1 MRNKIR
7 TYTGWPL
14 QISFLIIAML
24 FNSVANA
31 QRLNSDGL
39 KMVNKLSINNGNIC
53 FDAEFIYKGNKL
65 SKFIFTYKEKHY
77 NLDRTSY
84 IDVYKDILER
94 NENSIIQKSYM
105 NGKPYNRYKYDY
117 KFGEDSKLIHFDVL
131 EYTELQKIYRT
142 SNDFIY
148 FNDTILE
155 IQKYTSW
162 IENNVWCHDPGVL
175 GNHIKFIDGC
185 WSMNKI
191 HYSLTP
197 EMEERYAPL
206 YTEDEFNE
214 SLPNLKRKDYG
225 TKISFLYSDS
235 INDTNVC
242 LNGLLNCENLGLA
255 GYNDLLT
262 NILYFTEWV
271 GIREKYLA
279 MQMDINRRKYDITY
293 KYDTK
298 GNIVQ
303 VDYISKGNF
312 RNNAKIKIEY
322 VSE

>member
-39 KMVNKLSINNGNIC
+39 KMVNKLSVNKGNIC

-84 IDVYKDILER
+84 IGVYKDILER

-206 YTEDEFNE
+206 YTEDEFIK
-214 SLPNLKRKDYG
+214 SLPNLDRKDYG

-242 LNGLLNCENLGLA
+242 LNGLLNCDILSLA

-279 MQMDINRRKYDITY
+279 TQMDINRRKYDIIY

-303 VDYISKGNF
+303 VDYISRGNF
-312 RNNAKIKIEY
+312 SNNVKIKIEY

>member
-1 MRNKIR
+1 MKKV
-7 TYTGWPL
+7 
-14 QISFLIIAML
+14 L
-24 FNSVANA
+24 FFTLCLLSVNLYS
-31 QRLNSDGL
+31 QRLNSDSL
-39 KMVNKLSINNGNIC
+39 KMVSKLSVDKGYIC
-53 FDAEFIYKGNKL
+53 FDIDFKYDNNKL
-65 SKFIFTYKEKHY
+65 NQIIFVYSYTNIGVKPYHTDVSKYV
-77 NLDRTSY
+77 LR
-84 IDVYKDILER
+84 KDG
-94 NENSIIQKSYM
+94 NNIIQKSYM

-148 FNDTILE
+148 LNDTILE

-162 IENNVWCHDPGVL
+162 IENNIWCYNPGIT

-191 HYSLTP
+191 YYNLTP
-197 EMEERYAPL
+197 EQNRKYAPL
-206 YTEDEFNE
+206 YTEDEFKE
-214 SLPNLKRKDYG
+214 SLPNLNRKDYG

-235 INDTNVC
+235 INDINIC
-242 LNGLLNCENLGLA
+242 LNGLFNCENLSLA
-255 GYNDLLT
+255 GNNDLLT

-279 MQMDINRRKYDITY
+279 TQMDINSRKYDIIY

-322 VSE
+322 VPE

>member
-1 MRNKIR
+1 MKKV
-7 TYTGWPL
+7 
-14 QISFLIIAML
+14 L
-24 FNSVANA
+24 FFILCLLSVNLYS
-31 QRLNSDGL
+31 QKLNSDGL
-39 KMVNKLSINNGNIC
+39 KMVSKLSVDKGYIC
-53 FDAEFIYKGNKL
+53 FDIDFKYDNNKL
-65 SKFIFTYKEKHY
+65 NQIIFVYSYTNIGVKPYHTDVSKYVLT
-77 NLDRTSY
+77 
-84 IDVYKDILER
+84 KDG
-94 NENSIIQKSYM
+94 NSIIQKSYM
-105 NGKPYNRYKYDY
+105 NGKHYNRYKYDY
-117 KFGEDSKLIHFDVL
+117 KFGENSKLIHFDVL

-148 FNDTILE
+148 FNDTIFE

-175 GNHIKFIDGC
+175 GNHIKFIEGC
-185 WSMNKI
+185 WSMDKI

-214 SLPNLKRKDYG
+214 SLPNLKRNDYG

-279 MQMDINRRKYDITY
+279 TQMDINRRKYDITY
-293 KYDTK
+293 KYDIK

-303 VDYISKGNF
+303 VDYISRGNF
-312 RNNAKIKIEY
+312 SNNAKIKIEY
-322 VSE
+322 VPE

>member
-1 MRNKIR
+1 MKK
-7 TYTGWPL
+7 L
-14 QISFLIIAML
+14 L
-24 FNSVANA
+24 FFILCLLSVNLYS
-31 QRLNSDGL
+31 QRLNSNGL
-39 KMVNKLSINNGNIC
+39 KMVSKLSVDKGYIC
-53 FDAEFIYKGNKL
+53 FDIDFKYDNNKL
-65 SKFIFTYKEKHY
+65 NQIIFVYSYTNIGVKPYHTDVSKYVLT
-77 NLDRTSY
+77 
-84 IDVYKDILER
+84 KDG
-94 NENSIIQKSYM
+94 NNIIQKSYM

-131 EYTELQKIYRT
+131 EYTELQKIYRV

-162 IENNVWCHDPGVL
+162 IENNIWCYDPGIT

-191 HYSLTP
+191 YYNLTP
-197 EMEERYAPL
+197 EQNRKYAPL

-214 SLPNLKRKDYG
+214 SLPNLNRKDYG
-225 TKISFLYSDS
+225 TKISFLYSDL
-235 INDTNVC
+235 INDINVC
-242 LNGLLNCENLGLA
+242 LNGLFNCENLSLA
-255 GYNDLLT
+255 GNNDLLT

-279 MQMDINRRKYDITY
+279 TQMDINRRKYDITY

-303 VDYISKGNF
+303 VDYISKENF

-322 VSE
+322 VPE

>member
-1 MRNKIR
+1 MKKV
-7 TYTGWPL
+7 
-14 QISFLIIAML
+14 L
-24 FNSVANA
+24 FFILCLLSVNLYS
-31 QRLNSDGL
+31 QKLNSDGL
-39 KMVNKLSINNGNIC
+39 KMVSKLSVDKGYIC
-53 FDAEFIYKGNKL
+53 FDIDFKYDNNKL
-65 SKFIFTYKEKHY
+65 NQIIFVYSYTNIGVKPYHTDVSKYVLT
-77 NLDRTSY
+77 
-84 IDVYKDILER
+84 KDG
-94 NENSIIQKSYM
+94 NSIIQKSYM

-117 KFGEDSKLIHFDVL
+117 KFGENSKLIHFDVL

-148 FNDTILE
+148 FNDTIFE

-175 GNHIKFIDGC
+175 GNHIKFIEGC
-185 WSMNKI
+185 WSMDKI

-214 SLPNLKRKDYG
+214 SLPNLKRNDYG

-279 MQMDINRRKYDITY
+279 TQMDINRRKYDITY

-322 VSE
+322 VPE

>member
-1 MRNKIR
+1 MKKV
-7 TYTGWPL
+7 
-14 QISFLIIAML
+14 L
-24 FNSVANA
+24 FFILCLLSVNLYS
-31 QRLNSDGL
+31 QKLNSDGL
-39 KMVNKLSINNGNIC
+39 KMVSKLSVDKGYIC
-53 FDAEFIYKGNKL
+53 FDIDFKYDNNKL
-65 SKFIFTYKEKHY
+65 NQIIFVYSYTNIGVKPYHTDVSKYVLT
-77 NLDRTSY
+77 
-84 IDVYKDILER
+84 KDG
-94 NENSIIQKSYM
+94 NSIIQKSYM

-117 KFGEDSKLIHFDVL
+117 KFGENSKLIHFDVL

-148 FNDTILE
+148 FNDTIFE

-175 GNHIKFIDGC
+175 GNHIKFIEGC
-185 WSMNKI
+185 WSMDKI

-214 SLPNLKRKDYG
+214 SLPNLKRNDYG

-279 MQMDINRRKYDITY
+279 TQMDINRRKYDITY
-293 KYDTK
+293 RYDTK

-322 VSE
+322 VPE

>member
-1 MRNKIR
+1 MKKV
-7 TYTGWPL
+7 
-14 QISFLIIAML
+14 L
-24 FNSVANA
+24 FFILCLLSVNLYS
-31 QRLNSDGL
+31 QRLNSDSL
-39 KMVNKLSINNGNIC
+39 KMVSKLSVDKGYIC
-53 FDAEFIYKGNKL
+53 FDIDFKYDNNKL
-65 SKFIFTYKEKHY
+65 NQIIFVYSYTNIGVKPYHTDVSKYVLK
-77 NLDRTSY
+77 
-84 IDVYKDILER
+84 KDG
-94 NENSIIQKSYM
+94 NNIIQKSYM

-131 EYTELQKIYRT
+131 EYTELQKIYRV

-162 IENNVWCHDPGVL
+162 IENNIWCYDPGIT

-191 HYSLTP
+191 YYNLTS
-197 EMEERYAPL
+197 EQNRKYAPL

-214 SLPNLKRKDYG
+214 SLPNLNRKDYG

-235 INDTNVC
+235 INDINVC
-242 LNGLLNCENLGLA
+242 LNGLFNCENLSLA
-255 GYNDLLT
+255 GDNDLLT

-279 MQMDINRRKYDITY
+279 TQMDINRRKYDIIY

-322 VSE
+322 VPE

>member
-1 MRNKIR
+1 MVSKLSVYSVGR
-7 TYTGWPL
+7 YYYVD
-14 QISFLIIAML
+14 FLYKENHL
-24 FNSVANA
+24 
-31 QRLNSDGL
+31 
-39 KMVNKLSINNGNIC
+39 NKLV
-53 FDAEFIYKGNKL
+53 
-65 SKFIFTYKEKHY
+65 FTYVEENR
-77 NLDRTSY
+77 NLDKSITKT
-84 IDVYKDILER
+84 VYRDILTK
-94 NENSIIQKSYM
+94 ENSTINHKSYM

-117 KFGEDSKLIHFDVL
+117 KFGENSKLIHFDVL

-148 FNDTILE
+148 LNDTILE

-175 GNHIKFIDGC
+175 GNHIKFIEGC
-185 WSMNKI
+185 WSMDKI

-214 SLPNLKRKDYG
+214 SLPNLKRNDYG

-279 MQMDINRRKYDITY
+279 TQMDINRRKYDI
-293 KYDTK
+293 DLQ
-298 GNIVQ
+298 I
-303 VDYISKGNF
+303 
-312 RNNAKIKIEY
+312 
-322 VSE
+322 

>member
-1 MRNKIR
+1 MKKV
-7 TYTGWPL
+7 
-14 QISFLIIAML
+14 L
-24 FNSVANA
+24 FFILCLLSVNLYS
-31 QRLNSDGL
+31 QKLNSDGL
-39 KMVNKLSINNGNIC
+39 KMVSKLSVDKGYIYFDIDFKYDNNKLNQIIFVYSYTNIGVKPYHT
-53 FDAEFIYKGNKL
+53 DVNKYVL
-65 SKFIFTYKEKHY
+65 T
-77 NLDRTSY
+77 
-84 IDVYKDILER
+84 KDG
-94 NENSIIQKSYM
+94 NSIIQKSYM
-105 NGKPYNRYKYDY
+105 NGKPYNRYKYNY
-117 KFGEDSKLIHFDVL
+117 KFGENSKLIHFDVL

-148 FNDTILE
+148 FNDTISE

-175 GNHIKFIDGC
+175 GNHIKFIEGC
-185 WSMNKI
+185 WSMDKI

-214 SLPNLKRKDYG
+214 SLPNLKRNNYG
-225 TKISFLYSDS
+225 TKISFLYSDL

-279 MQMDINRRKYDITY
+279 TQMDVNRRKYDITY
-293 KYDTK
+293 KYDIK

-322 VSE
+322 VPE

>member
-39 KMVNKLSINNGNIC
+39 KMVNKLSVNKGNIC

-84 IDVYKDILER
+84 IGVYKDILER

-206 YTEDEFNE
+206 YTEDEFIK
-214 SLPNLKRKDYG
+214 SLPNLDRKDYG

-242 LNGLLNCENLGLA
+242 LNGLLNCDNLSLA

-279 MQMDINRRKYDITY
+279 TQMDINRRKYDIIY

-303 VDYISKGNF
+303 VDYISRGNF
-312 RNNAKIKIEY
+312 SNNVKIKIEY

>member
-39 KMVNKLSINNGNIC
+39 KMVNKLSVNKGNIC

-84 IDVYKDILER
+84 IGVYKDILER

-131 EYTELQKIYRT
+131 EYTELQKTYRT

-206 YTEDEFNE
+206 YTEDEFIK
-214 SLPNLKRKDYG
+214 SLPNLDRKDYG

-242 LNGLLNCENLGLA
+242 INGLLNCDNLSLA

-279 MQMDINRRKYDITY
+279 TQMDINRRKYDIIY

-303 VDYISKGNF
+303 VDYISRGNF
-312 RNNAKIKIEY
+312 SNNVKIKIEY

>member
-1 MRNKIR
+1 MKKV
-7 TYTGWPL
+7 
-14 QISFLIIAML
+14 L
-24 FNSVANA
+24 FFILCLLSVNLYS
-31 QRLNSDGL
+31 QKLNSDGL
-39 KMVNKLSINNGNIC
+39 KMVSKLSVDKGYIC
-53 FDAEFIYKGNKL
+53 FDIDFKYDNNKL
-65 SKFIFTYKEKHY
+65 NQIIFVYSYTNIGVKPYHTDVSKYVLT
-77 NLDRTSY
+77 
-84 IDVYKDILER
+84 KDG
-94 NENSIIQKSYM
+94 NSIIQKSYM

-175 GNHIKFIDGC
+175 GNHIKFIEGC
-185 WSMNKI
+185 WSMDKI

-214 SLPNLKRKDYG
+214 SLPNLKRNNYG

-279 MQMDINRRKYDITY
+279 TQMDINRRKYDITY
-293 KYDTK
+293 RYDTK

-322 VSE
+322 VPE

>member
-1 MRNKIR
+1 MKKV
-7 TYTGWPL
+7 
-14 QISFLIIAML
+14 L
-24 FNSVANA
+24 FFILCLLSVNLYS
-31 QRLNSDGL
+31 QRLNSDNL
-39 KMVNKLSINNGNIC
+39 KMVSKLSVDKGYIC
-53 FDAEFIYKGNKL
+53 FDIDFKYDNNKL
-65 SKFIFTYKEKHY
+65 KQIIFLYSYTNIGVKPYHTDVSKYILTKEG
-77 NLDRTSY
+77 
-84 IDVYKDILER
+84 
-94 NENSIIQKSYM
+94 NSIIQKSYM

-191 HYSLTP
+191 HYSLTS

-279 MQMDINRRKYDITY
+279 TQVDINRRKYDIIY

-322 VSE
+322 VPE

>member
-1 MRNKIR
+1 
-7 TYTGWPL
+7 
-14 QISFLIIAML
+14 
-24 FNSVANA
+24 
-31 QRLNSDGL
+31 
-39 KMVNKLSINNGNIC
+39 
-53 FDAEFIYKGNKL
+53 
-65 SKFIFTYKEKHY
+65 
-77 NLDRTSY
+77 
-84 IDVYKDILER
+84 
-94 NENSIIQKSYM
+94 M

-117 KFGEDSKLIHFDVL
+117 KFGENSKLTHFDVL

-279 MQMDINRRKYDITY
+279 TQMDINHRKYDIIY

-303 VDYISKGNF
+303 VDYISRGNF
-312 RNNAKIKIEY
+312 SNNVKIKIEY

>member
-1 MRNKIR
+1 MYLKKV
-7 TYTGWPL
+7 
-14 QISFLIIAML
+14 L
-24 FNSVANA
+24 FFILCLLSVNLYS

-39 KMVNKLSINNGNIC
+39 KMVSKLSVDKGYIC
-53 FDAEFIYKGNKL
+53 FDIDFKYDNNKL
-65 SKFIFTYKEKHY
+65 NQIIFVYSYTNIGVKPYHKDVSKYVLT
-77 NLDRTSY
+77 
-84 IDVYKDILER
+84 KDG
-94 NENSIIQKSYM
+94 NNIIQKSYM

-131 EYTELQKIYRT
+131 EYTELQKIYRV

-162 IENNVWCHDPGVL
+162 IENNIWCYNPGIT

-191 HYSLTP
+191 YYNLTP
-197 EMEERYAPL
+197 EQNRKYAPL
-206 YTEDEFNE
+206 YTEDEFKE
-214 SLPNLKRKDYG
+214 SLPNLNRKDYG

-235 INDTNVC
+235 INDINVC
-242 LNGLLNCENLGLA
+242 LNGLFNCENLSLA
-255 GYNDLLT
+255 GNNDLLT

-279 MQMDINRRKYDITY
+279 TQMDINRRKYDIIY

-322 VSE
+322 VPE

>member
-1 MRNKIR
+1 
-7 TYTGWPL
+7 
-14 QISFLIIAML
+14 
-24 FNSVANA
+24 
-31 QRLNSDGL
+31 
-39 KMVNKLSINNGNIC
+39 
-53 FDAEFIYKGNKL
+53 
-65 SKFIFTYKEKHY
+65 
-77 NLDRTSY
+77 
-84 IDVYKDILER
+84 
-94 NENSIIQKSYM
+94 M
-105 NGKPYNRYKYDY
+105 NGKTYNRYKYDY

-131 EYTELQKIYRT
+131 EYTELQKTYRT

-206 YTEDEFNE
+206 YTEDEFIK
-214 SLPNLKRKDYG
+214 SLPNLDRKDYG

-242 LNGLLNCENLGLA
+242 INGLLNCDNLSLA

-279 MQMDINRRKYDITY
+279 TQMDINRRKYDIIY

-303 VDYISKGNF
+303 VDYISRGNF
-312 RNNAKIKIEY
+312 SNNVKIKIEY

>member
-39 KMVNKLSINNGNIC
+39 KMVSKLSVNSGNIC
-53 FDAEFIYKGNKL
+53 FDTEFMYKGNKL
-65 SKFIFTYKEKHY
+65 SKFIFTYKEKLY

-131 EYTELQKIYRT
+131 EYTELQKTYRT

-206 YTEDEFNE
+206 YTEDEFIK
-214 SLPNLKRKDYG
+214 SLPNLDRKDYG

-242 LNGLLNCENLGLA
+242 LNGLLNCDNLSLA

-279 MQMDINRRKYDITY
+279 TQMDINRRKYDITY

-298 GNIVQ
+298 GNIIQ
-303 VDYISKGNF
+303 VDYISRGNF
-312 RNNAKIKIEY
+312 SNNVKIKIEY

>member
-1 MRNKIR
+1 MKKV
-7 TYTGWPL
+7 
-14 QISFLIIAML
+14 L
-24 FNSVANA
+24 FFILCLLSTNLNA
-31 QRLNSDGL
+31 QRVNSDGL
-39 KMVNKLSINNGNIC
+39 KMVSKLSFYQGKVC

-94 NENSIIQKSYM
+94 NENTVIQKSYM

-117 KFGEDSKLIHFDVL
+117 KFGENSKLTHFDVL
-131 EYTELQKIYRT
+131 EYTELQKIYRV

-148 FNDTILE
+148 FNDTISE

-162 IENNVWCHDPGVL
+162 IENNIWCYDPGIT

-191 HYSLTP
+191 YYNLTP
-197 EMEERYAPL
+197 EQNRKYAPL

-214 SLPNLKRKDYG
+214 SLPNLNRKDYG

-235 INDTNVC
+235 INDINVC
-242 LNGLLNCENLGLA
+242 LNGLFNCENLSLA
-255 GYNDLLT
+255 GNNDLLT

-279 MQMDINRRKYDITY
+279 TQMDINRRKYDITY

-298 GNIVQ
+298 GNIIQ

-322 VSE
+322 VPE

>member
-39 KMVNKLSINNGNIC
+39 KMVNKLSVNKGNIC
-53 FDAEFIYKGNKL
+53 FDAEFIYKDNKL
-65 SKFIFTYKEKHY
+65 SKFIFIYKEKLY

-117 KFGEDSKLIHFDVL
+117 KFGEDSKLTHFDVL
-131 EYTELQKIYRT
+131 EYTELQKIYRV

-162 IENNVWCHDPGVL
+162 IENNVWCYDPGIT

-191 HYSLTP
+191 YYNLTP
-197 EMEERYAPL
+197 EQNRKYAPL

-214 SLPNLKRKDYG
+214 SLPNLNRKDYG
-225 TKISFLYSDS
+225 GKSTQSSP
-235 INDTNVC
+235 
-242 LNGLLNCENLGLA
+242 LNS
-255 GYNDLLT
+255 
-262 NILYFTEWV
+262 
-271 GIREKYLA
+271 
-279 MQMDINRRKYDITY
+279 Q
-293 KYDTK
+293 
-298 GNIVQ
+298 
-303 VDYISKGNF
+303 
-312 RNNAKIKIEY
+312 
-322 VSE
+322 

>member
-1 MRNKIR
+1 MKKV
-7 TYTGWPL
+7 
-14 QISFLIIAML
+14 L
-24 FNSVANA
+24 FFILCLLSVNINA
-31 QRLNSDGL
+31 QKLNSDGL
-39 KMVNKLSINNGNIC
+39 KMVSKLSIDKGYIC
-53 FDAEFIYKGNKL
+53 FDIDFKYDNNKL
-65 SKFIFTYKEKHY
+65 KQIVFVY
-77 NLDRTSY
+77 SY
-84 IDVYKDILER
+84 INIGVKPYHTDVSKYILTKEG
-94 NENSIIQKSYM
+94 NSIIQKSYM

-117 KFGEDSKLIHFDVL
+117 KFGENSKLTHFDVL
-131 EYTELQKIYRT
+131 EYTELQKIYRV

-148 FNDTILE
+148 FNDTISE

-162 IENNVWCHDPGVL
+162 IENNIWCYDPGIT
-175 GNHIKFIDGC
+175 GNHIKFIDRC

-214 SLPNLKRKDYG
+214 SLPNLNRKDYG

-262 NILYFTEWV
+262 NILYFIEWV

-279 MQMDINRRKYDITY
+279 TQMDINRRKYDITY

-312 RNNAKIKIEY
+312 KNNAKIKIEY
-322 VSE
+322 VPE

>member
-1 MRNKIR
+1 MKKV
-7 TYTGWPL
+7 
-14 QISFLIIAML
+14 L
-24 FNSVANA
+24 FFILCLLSVNLYS
-31 QRLNSDGL
+31 QKLNSDGL
-39 KMVNKLSINNGNIC
+39 KMVSKLSVDKGYIC
-53 FDAEFIYKGNKL
+53 FDIDFKYDNNKL
-65 SKFIFTYKEKHY
+65 NQIIFVYSYTNIGVKPYHTDVSKYVLT
-77 NLDRTSY
+77 
-84 IDVYKDILER
+84 KDG
-94 NENSIIQKSYM
+94 NSIIQKSYM

-117 KFGEDSKLIHFDVL
+117 KFGEDSKLTHFDVL

-214 SLPNLKRKDYG
+214 SLPNLKRKDYE

-279 MQMDINRRKYDITY
+279 TQMDINRRKYDITY

-322 VSE
+322 VPE

>member
-1 MRNKIR
+1 M
-7 TYTGWPL
+7 

-39 KMVNKLSINNGNIC
+39 KMVNKLSVNKGNIC

-117 KFGEDSKLIHFDVL
+117 KFGENSKLTHFDVL

-214 SLPNLKRKDYG
+214 SLPNLKREDYG

-279 MQMDINRRKYDITY
+279 TQMDINRRKYDITY
-293 KYDTK
+293 KYDAK

>member
-1 MRNKIR
+1 MKKV
-7 TYTGWPL
+7 
-14 QISFLIIAML
+14 L
-24 FNSVANA
+24 FFILCLLSVNINA
-31 QRLNSDGL
+31 QKLNSDGL
-39 KMVNKLSINNGNIC
+39 KMVSKLSVDKGYIC
-53 FDAEFIYKGNKL
+53 FDIDFKYDNNKL
-65 SKFIFTYKEKHY
+65 NQIIFVYSYTNIGVKPYHTDVSKYVLT
-77 NLDRTSY
+77 
-84 IDVYKDILER
+84 KDG
-94 NENSIIQKSYM
+94 NNIIQKSYM

-117 KFGEDSKLIHFDVL
+117 KFGEDSKLTHFDVL

-162 IENNVWCHDPGVL
+162 IENNVWCYDPGIT

-235 INDTNVC
+235 INDINVC

-279 MQMDINRRKYDITY
+279 TQMDINRRKYDITY

-322 VSE
+322 VPE

>member
-39 KMVNKLSINNGNIC
+39 KMVNKLSVNKGNIC

-84 IDVYKDILER
+84 IGVYKDILER

-191 HYSLTP
+191 HYSLTS

-206 YTEDEFNE
+206 YTEDEFIK
-214 SLPNLKRKDYG
+214 SLPNLDRKDYG

-242 LNGLLNCENLGLA
+242 LNGLLNCDNLSLA

-279 MQMDINRRKYDITY
+279 TQMDINRRKYDIIY

-303 VDYISKGNF
+303 VDYISRGNF
-312 RNNAKIKIEY
+312 SNNVKIKIEY

>member
-1 MRNKIR
+1 MKKV
-7 TYTGWPL
+7 
-14 QISFLIIAML
+14 L
-24 FNSVANA
+24 FFILCLLSVNLYS
-31 QRLNSDGL
+31 QKLNSDGL
-39 KMVNKLSINNGNIC
+39 KMVSKLSVDKGYIC
-53 FDAEFIYKGNKL
+53 FDIDFKYDNNKL
-65 SKFIFTYKEKHY
+65 NQIIFVYSYTNIGVKPYHTDVSKYVLT
-77 NLDRTSY
+77 
-84 IDVYKDILER
+84 KDG
-94 NENSIIQKSYM
+94 NSIIQKSYM

-117 KFGEDSKLIHFDVL
+117 KFGENSKLIHFDVL

-148 FNDTILE
+148 FNDTIFE

-175 GNHIKFIDGC
+175 GNHIKFIEGC
-185 WSMNKI
+185 WSMDKI

-214 SLPNLKRKDYG
+214 SLPNLKRNDYG

-279 MQMDINRRKYDITY
+279 TQMDINRRKYDITY
-293 KYDTK
+293 KYDIK

-303 VDYISKGNF
+303 VDYISKGSF
-312 RNNAKIKIEY
+312 RNDTKIKIEY
-322 VSE
+322 VPE

>member
-1 MRNKIR
+1 M
-7 TYTGWPL
+7 

-39 KMVNKLSINNGNIC
+39 KMVNKLSVNKGNIC

-84 IDVYKDILER
+84 IGVYKDILER

-131 EYTELQKIYRT
+131 EYTELQKTYRT

-206 YTEDEFNE
+206 YTEDEFIK
-214 SLPNLKRKDYG
+214 SLPNLDRKDYG

-242 LNGLLNCENLGLA
+242 INGLLNCDNLSLA

-279 MQMDINRRKYDITY
+279 TQMDINRRKYDIIY

-303 VDYISKGNF
+303 VDYISRGNF
-312 RNNAKIKIEY
+312 SNNVKIKIEY

>member
-39 KMVNKLSINNGNIC
+39 KMVNKLSVNKGNIC

-84 IDVYKDILER
+84 IGVYKDILER

-162 IENNVWCHDPGVL
+162 IENNVWCYDPGIT

-191 HYSLTP
+191 YYNLTP
-197 EMEERYAPL
+197 EQNSL

-214 SLPNLKRKDYG
+214 SLPNLNRKDYG

-242 LNGLLNCENLGLA
+242 LNGLLNCREICLSSND
-255 GYNDLLT
+255 DLLC

-279 MQMDINRRKYDITY
+279 TQMDINRRKYDIIY

-303 VDYISKGNF
+303 VDYISRGNF
-312 RNNAKIKIEY
+312 SNNVKIKIEY

>member
-39 KMVNKLSINNGNIC
+39 KMVNKLSVNNGNIC

-131 EYTELQKIYRT
+131 L
-142 SNDFIY
+142 
-148 FNDTILE
+148 
-155 IQKYTSW
+155 
-162 IENNVWCHDPGVL
+162 
-175 GNHIKFIDGC
+175 
-185 WSMNKI
+185 M
-191 HYSLTP
+191 
-197 EMEERYAPL
+197 
-206 YTEDEFNE
+206 
-214 SLPNLKRKDYG
+214 
-225 TKISFLYSDS
+225 
-235 INDTNVC
+235 C
-242 LNGLLNCENLGLA
+242 LNILNYKRYIGHQMTSYILMIQ
-255 GYNDLLT
+255 YWKYR
-262 NILYFTEWV
+262 NILH
-271 GIREKYLA
+271 G
-279 MQMDINRRKYDITY
+279 
-293 KYDTK
+293 
-298 GNIVQ
+298 
-303 VDYISKGNF
+303 
-312 RNNAKIKIEY
+312 
-322 VSE
+322 

>member
-94 NENSIIQKSYM
+94 NENSIIQKSYI

-197 EMEERYAPL
+197 EMEEKYAPL

-225 TKISFLYSDS
+225 SKISFLYSDS

-242 LNGLLNCENLGLA
+242 LNGLLNCDNLSLA

-279 MQMDINRRKYDITY
+279 TQMDINRRKYDIIY

>member
-1 MRNKIR
+1 M
-7 TYTGWPL
+7 

>member
-39 KMVNKLSINNGNIC
+39 KMVNKLSVNKGNIC

-84 IDVYKDILER
+84 IGVYKDILER

-105 NGKPYNRYKYDY
+105 NGKLYNRYKYDY
-117 KFGEDSKLIHFDVL
+117 KFGENSKLTHFDVL

-206 YTEDEFNE
+206 YTEDEFIK
-214 SLPNLKRKDYG
+214 SLPNLDRKDYG

-242 LNGLLNCENLGLA
+242 LNGLLNCDNLSLA

-279 MQMDINRRKYDITY
+279 TQMDINRRKYDIIY

-303 VDYISKGNF
+303 VDYISRGNF
-312 RNNAKIKIEY
+312 SNNVKIKIEY

>member
-1 MRNKIR
+1 MKKV
-7 TYTGWPL
+7 
-14 QISFLIIAML
+14 L
-24 FNSVANA
+24 FFILCLLSVNLYS
-31 QRLNSDGL
+31 QKLNSDGL
-39 KMVNKLSINNGNIC
+39 KMVSKLSVDKGYIC
-53 FDAEFIYKGNKL
+53 FDIDFKYDNNKL
-65 SKFIFTYKEKHY
+65 NQIIFVYSYTNIGVKPYHTDVSKYVLT
-77 NLDRTSY
+77 
-84 IDVYKDILER
+84 KDG
-94 NENSIIQKSYM
+94 NSIIQKSYM

-117 KFGEDSKLIHFDVL
+117 KFGENSKLTHFDVL

-225 TKISFLYSDS
+225 TKISFIYSDS

-279 MQMDINRRKYDITY
+279 TQMDINRRKYDITY
-293 KYDTK
+293 RYDTK

-322 VSE
+322 VPE

>member
-1 MRNKIR
+1 M
-7 TYTGWPL
+7 

-39 KMVNKLSINNGNIC
+39 KMVSKLSVNSGNIC
-53 FDAEFIYKGNKL
+53 FDTEFMYKGNKL
-65 SKFIFTYKEKHY
+65 SKFIFTYKEKLY

-131 EYTELQKIYRT
+131 EYTELQKTYRT

-206 YTEDEFNE
+206 YTEDEFIK
-214 SLPNLKRKDYG
+214 SLPNLDRKDYG

-242 LNGLLNCENLGLA
+242 LNGLLNCDNLSLA

-279 MQMDINRRKYDITY
+279 TQMDINRRKYDITY

-298 GNIVQ
+298 GNIIQ
-303 VDYISKGNF
+303 VDYISRGNF
-312 RNNAKIKIEY
+312 SNNVKIKIEY

>member
-1 MRNKIR
+1 MKKV
-7 TYTGWPL
+7 
-14 QISFLIIAML
+14 L
-24 FNSVANA
+24 FFILCVLSVNLYS
-31 QRLNSDGL
+31 QRLNSNGL
-39 KMVNKLSINNGNIC
+39 KMVSKLSVDKGYIC
-53 FDAEFIYKGNKL
+53 FDIDFKYDNNKL
-65 SKFIFTYKEKHY
+65 NQIIFVYSYTNIGVKPYHTDVSKYVLT
-77 NLDRTSY
+77 
-84 IDVYKDILER
+84 KDG
-94 NENSIIQKSYM
+94 NNIIQKSYM

-131 EYTELQKIYRT
+131 EYTELQKIYRV

-162 IENNVWCHDPGVL
+162 IENNIWCYDPGIT

-191 HYSLTP
+191 YYNLTT
-197 EMEERYAPL
+197 EQNRKYAPL

-214 SLPNLKRKDYG
+214 SLPDLNRKDYG
-225 TKISFLYSDS
+225 TKISFLYSDL
-235 INDTNVC
+235 INDINVC
-242 LNGLLNCENLGLA
+242 LNGLFNCENLSLA
-255 GYNDLLT
+255 GNNDLLT

-279 MQMDINRRKYDITY
+279 TQMDINRRKYDITY
-293 KYDTK
+293 KYDIK

-322 VSE
+322 VPE

>member
-1 MRNKIR
+1 MKKV
-7 TYTGWPL
+7 
-14 QISFLIIAML
+14 L
-24 FNSVANA
+24 FFILCLLSVNLYS
-31 QRLNSDGL
+31 QRLNSDSL
-39 KMVNKLSINNGNIC
+39 KMVSKLSVDKGYIC
-53 FDAEFIYKGNKL
+53 FDIDFKYDNNKL
-65 SKFIFTYKEKHY
+65 NQIIFVYSYTNIGVKPHHTDVSKYVLT
-77 NLDRTSY
+77 
-84 IDVYKDILER
+84 KDG
-94 NENSIIQKSYM
+94 NNIIQKSYM
-105 NGKPYNRYKYDY
+105 NGKPDNRYKYDY

-148 FNDTILE
+148 LNDTILE

-162 IENNVWCHDPGVL
+162 IENNIWCYDPGIT

-191 HYSLTP
+191 YYNLTP
-197 EMEERYAPL
+197 EQNRKYAPL

-214 SLPNLKRKDYG
+214 SLPNLNRKDYG

-235 INDTNVC
+235 IND
-242 LNGLLNCENLGLA
+242 
-255 GYNDLLT
+255 
-262 NILYFTEWV
+262 
-271 GIREKYLA
+271 
-279 MQMDINRRKYDITY
+279 QMDINRRKYDITY

-322 VSE
+322 VPE

>member
-1 MRNKIR
+1 
-7 TYTGWPL
+7 
-14 QISFLIIAML
+14 
-24 FNSVANA
+24 
-31 QRLNSDGL
+31 
-39 KMVNKLSINNGNIC
+39 MVSKLSVNNGNIC
-53 FDAEFIYKGNKL
+53 FDAEFIYKDNKL

-117 KFGEDSKLIHFDVL
+117 KFGENSKLTHFDVL
-131 EYTELQKIYRT
+131 EYTELQKIYRV

-162 IENNVWCHDPGVL
+162 IENNVWCYDPGIT

-214 SLPNLKRKDYG
+214 SLPNLNRKYYG
-225 TKISFLYSDS
+225 TKISFLYLDS

-242 LNGLLNCENLGLA
+242 LNGLLNCREICLSSND
-255 GYNDLLT
+255 DLLC

-279 MQMDINRRKYDITY
+279 TQMDINRRKYDITY

-322 VSE
+322 VPE

>member
-1 MRNKIR
+1 MKKV
-7 TYTGWPL
+7 
-14 QISFLIIAML
+14 L
-24 FNSVANA
+24 FFILCLLSVNLYS
-31 QRLNSDGL
+31 QKLNSDGL
-39 KMVNKLSINNGNIC
+39 KMVSKLSVDKGYIC
-53 FDAEFIYKGNKL
+53 FDIDFKYDNNKL
-65 SKFIFTYKEKHY
+65 NQIIFVYSYTNIGVKPYHTDVSKYVLT
-77 NLDRTSY
+77 
-84 IDVYKDILER
+84 KDG
-94 NENSIIQKSYM
+94 NSIIQKSYM

-117 KFGEDSKLIHFDVL
+117 KFGENSKLIHFDVL

-148 FNDTILE
+148 FNDTIFE

-175 GNHIKFIDGC
+175 GNHIKFIEGC
-185 WSMNKI
+185 WSMDKI

-214 SLPNLKRKDYG
+214 SLPNLKRNDYG

-279 MQMDINRRKYDITY
+279 TQMDINRRKYDITY
-293 KYDTK
+293 RYDTK
-298 GNIVQ
+298 GNIVL

-322 VSE
+322 VPE

>member
-39 KMVNKLSINNGNIC
+39 KMVNKLSVNKGNIC

-84 IDVYKDILER
+84 IGVYKDILER

-225 TKISFLYSDS
+225 AKISFLYSDS

-279 MQMDINRRKYDITY
+279 TQMDINRRKYDIIY

-303 VDYISKGNF
+303 VDYISRGNF
-312 RNNAKIKIEY
+312 SNNVKIKIEY

>member
-39 KMVNKLSINNGNIC
+39 KMVNKLSVNKGNIC

-84 IDVYKDILER
+84 IGVYKDILER

-279 MQMDINRRKYDITY
+279 TQMDINRRKYDITY